1 MKRFYAF
8 AIVIILAA
16 SAFAQAGK
24 PSEQKEKPA
33 VSTAKTQADQAKP
46 AAPPAPQLATS
57 PGQVYERQLTNLEKE
72 FVPAAEAMPA
82 DKFEFKPNT
91 EGGDFAKSRTFRQQ
105 VGHVAANNYLFAS
118 LITGEKSVA
127 SEEDGDNGP
136 AINDKDALIKYLK
149 DSFAAAHKA
158 MQSLN
163 KDNLVTPATGGR
175 ATKMA
180 IANLILFHGFD
191 HYGQMAIYLRMN
203 GIVPPASRGQ

>member
-1 MKRFYAF
+1 MKKLLLLLT
-8 AIVIILAA
+8 ILALA
-16 SAFAQAGK
+16 LGAFAQDKKSEDKNPATP
-24 PSEQKEKPA
+24 PSASK
-33 VSTAKTQADQAKP
+33 
-46 AAPPAPQLATS
+46 LATE
-57 PGQVYERQLTNLEKE
+57 PNQVYERQLSNLEGE

-82 DKFEFKPNT
+82 DKFDFKPSS

-118 LITGEKSVA
+118 LITGDKSVA
-127 SEEDGDNGP
+127 SQDDGDNGP
-136 AINDKDALIKYLK
+136 DIKDKDAMIKYLK

-163 KDNLVTPATGGR
+163 KDNLLAGATPR
-175 ATKMA
+175 STKMQ

>member
-1 MKRFYAF
+1 MKKLALLL
-8 AIVIILAA
+8 IVLALSF
-16 SAFAQAGK
+16 SALAQD
-24 PSEQKEKPA
+24 QKAEDKKPA
-33 VSTAKTQADQAKP
+33 S
-46 AAPPAPQLATS
+46 PPAPKLAS
-57 PGQVYERQLTNLEKE
+57 APSEVYERQLSNLENE

-82 DKFEFKPNT
+82 DKFDFKPNT
-91 EGGDFAKSRTFRQQ
+91 DGGDFAKSRTFRQQ
-105 VGHVAANNYLFAS
+105 VGHVAANNYFFAS

-127 SEEDGDNGP
+127 SQEDGDNGP
-136 AINDKDALIKYLK
+136 NINDKEAMIKYLK

-163 KDNLVTPATGGR
+163 KDNLLSAASPR
-175 ATKMA
+175 STKMQ